1 MHVCPSV
8 CECECIV
15 SAYVTHGVF
24 PRRSFERF
32 QAATEEGGA
41 LSGFTH
47 FWLTDSCQQTV
58 ANIGDTKPFEVLS
71 LAGSIASALMI

>member
-1 MHVCPSV
+1 M
-8 CECECIV
+8 

-32 QAATEEGGA
+32 MPATEGGSA
-41 LSGFTH
+41 SSGFTH

-58 ANIGDTKPFEVLS
+58 SEIGDRKPFEILS